1 MLGCTVHFLSTVF
14 RLYSSVQVAE
24 MVDQKS
30 QECDVTLKMKK
41 TRKVTTVFVLEAGAT
56 VALNTAAAVW
66 EFKAIL
72 VSTTP
77 PTGMRCSGTGGVHLS
92 CIFSRIGT
100 IMSNLGLFAGS
111 SFMQIFISLQIWGDM
126 PGGIVGL
133 KPSRAT

>member
-1 MLGCTVHFLSTVF
+1 
-14 RLYSSVQVAE
+14 
-24 MVDQKS
+24 
-30 QECDVTLKMKK
+30 MKK
-41 TRKVTTVFVLEAGAT
+41 KKKNNIKEVTAAEFVSEAEAT
-56 VALNTAAAVW
+56 VALNAAAEY

-77 PTGMRCSGTGGVHLS
+77 PFGVRYLVQYRRAQENFHLS

-111 SFMQIFISLQIWGDM
+111 SFMHIFMSLQMCGDM

-133 KPSRAT
+133 KPSKAT

>member
-1 MLGCTVHFLSTVF
+1 
-14 RLYSSVQVAE
+14 
-24 MVDQKS
+24 
-30 QECDVTLKMKK
+30 MKK
-41 TRKVTTVFVLEAGAT
+41 EKKNNIKEVAAAEFVSEAEAT
-56 VALNTAAAVW
+56 VALNAAAEF

-77 PTGMRCSGTGGVHLS
+77 PFGVRYPVQCRRAEGDFHLS

-111 SFMQIFISLQIWGDM
+111 SFMHIFMSLQMWGEM

-133 KPSRAT
+133 KPSKAT